1 METNKQRP
9 TLAVA
14 MIVKNEAEN
23 LQECLASVS
32 GWVDE
37 IVVLDSGSSDKT
49 VAIAASFHARVFVNA
64 EWPGFGK
71 QRQLAQSYIQSD
83 WVFWLDADER
93 VSAELRDEILAVL
106 QNPPVDTVFAM
117 PRLSWAFGRF
127 IRHSGWYPD
136 YVLRLYPTQLTSYDE
151 SLVHEKVVIPTG
163 TTVQRLKGDLI
174 HYPYRDIQH
183 YLIKV
188 SGYTA
193 SWAQQQHEKGK
204 TVSILQAITHGLAC
218 FIRMYVI
225 KVGFLDGTQG
235 LILATVGAYTTFM
248 KYADLWVRTNTQKS
262 DNE

>member
-1 METNKQRP
+1 MEATPHRP
-9 TLAVA
+9 SLAVA

-37 IVVLDSGSSDKT
+37 IVVLDSGSSDNTLEIAKT
-49 VAIAASFHARVFVNA
+49 FNAHVFVNA

-71 QRQLAQSYIQSD
+71 QRQLAQRYVQSD
-83 WVFWLDADER
+83 WVLWLDADER
-93 VSAELRDEILAVL
+93 VSPALRDEILVVL
-106 QNPPVDTVFAM
+106 QQAPENTVFAI

-151 SLVHEKVVIPTG
+151 SLVHEKVVIPPNTN
-163 TTVQRLKGDLI
+163 TQRLKGNLT

-193 SWAQQQHEKGK
+193 SWARQQHEKGK
-204 TVSILQAITHGLAC
+204 VVNILQAITHGLTC
-218 FIRMYVI
+218 FVRMYVI
-225 KVGFLDGTQG
+225 KAGFLDGTQG
-235 LILATVGAYTTFM
+235 LILAMVGAYTTFI
-248 KYADLWVRTNTQKS
+248 KYADLWTLTNENKNTS
-262 DNE
+262 